1 MSTRNAI
8 AVRKGT
14 AVATLDPRK
23 EPLPTPAYKY
33 VAEHVSKTRGE
44 IYLDCPLARRASDV
58 YTVYEDKGKYGL
70 PFCNLPLA
78 DRNEK
83 GVPHISVR
91 NTGDA
96 LEVLGITVRHDR
108 FADRVEL
115 QRVDDHDRLSDGALR
130 LILTALETSD
140 YRPRLDR
147 LYSDVLAVAEANAY
161 DSMQERFDALET
173 AWDGEARLDKW
184 MNRVLR
190 TKDDA
195 YHDFWSSRSLIVAVM
210 RVRRATLNHPIPYKY
225 LPVLESPQDG
235 RKSSAL
241 RILGFTSYFTDDLKV
256 GSDAKETMELTGGVL
271 IAELSELAARKSD
284 IESQK
289 AFISKS
295 VDKARPAYGRVVRE
309 IPRRFMLF
317 ASTNSSTY
325 LKDATGD
332 VRYIPIACDIGQS
345 NPADTEWLKANLD
358 QLWGEA
364 AARERKMWEADW
376 KEIYPPQELS
386 QSARLLQDE
395 RYDGG
400 DAYENLKIAF
410 SHAFEQR
417 PGLTYAFVS
426 SAAAA
431 TIAGFGGIPL
441 AQNPMLSRTLKEAM
455 TRLGWR
461 KKTRRLSDGKEYA
474 GYEFGVAYGGK
485 VDRLDIIEPQGYGDA
500 STYWLTAAEP
510 PAKVALPMTRTK
522 H

>member
-14 AVATLDPRK
+14 AVAAIDPRK
-23 EPLPTPAYKY
+23 EPLPSPAYRY
-33 VAEHVSKTRGE
+33 VAEHVSKTRSE

-58 YTVYEDKGKYGL
+58 YAVYMDKGKYGL
-70 PFCNLPLA
+70 PYCNLPLA

-91 NTGDA
+91 NTGDT

-108 FADRVEL
+108 FTDRVEL
-115 QRVDDHDRLSDGALR
+115 QGVDDHDRLSDGALR

-184 MNRVLR
+184 MNRVFR

-195 YHDFWSSRSLIVAVM
+195 YHDFWSSRSLIVPVM

-271 IAELSELAARKSD
+271 IAELSELAARKAD

-317 ASTNSSTY
+317 ASTNSNKY

-332 VRYIPIACDIGQS
+332 VRYIPIECDIGQA
-345 NPADTEWLKANLD
+345 NPADTEWLQENLN

-364 AARERKMWEADW
+364 AAREREMWERDW

-386 QSARLLQDE
+386 QHARLLQDE

-400 DAYENLKIAF
+400 EVYEVLKLALET
-410 SHAFEQR
+410 AFEQR
-417 PGLTYAFVS
+417 PNVTYAFIS
-426 SAAAA
+426 SDNAA

-441 AQNPMLSRTLKEAM
+441 AQNSQWASNLKAAM

-461 KKTRRLSDGKEYA
+461 YERRTLADGKRHRGYEYGDAYA
-474 GYEFGVAYGGK
+474 GE
-485 VDRLDIIEPQGYGDA
+485 VDRLDIIEPQGYGDDV
-500 STYWLTAAEP
+500 TYWLTAVEP

-522 H
+522 R